1 MEGHPCRPGFAYI
14 SIRLR
19 LRHFNEQCEAEPKNR
34 LHNYDR
40 LFLLMGFTSSSTAL
54 SGIEDLIR
62 GPVTKELILEQIMYE
77 KTWSRGSGR
86 YTDLFPSQSSG
97 RFNVMMSDGKGKYVH
112 FSVSP
117 QDEAFLDEMTKG
129 LTLHNN
135 PVKVEKLRQSVE
147 EKHKSFAMYQGDDF
161 DNYREVRYKVTYYP
175 ESCVFIQTE
184 RIDDT

>member
-1 MEGHPCRPGFAYI
+1 I
-14 SIRLR
+14 
-19 LRHFNEQCEAEPKNR
+19 
-34 LHNYDR
+34 
-40 LFLLMGFTSSSTAL
+40 
-54 SGIEDLIR
+54 
-62 GPVTKELILEQIMYE
+62 
-77 KTWSRGSGR
+77 
-86 YTDLFPSQSSG
+86 
-97 RFNVMMSDGKGKYVH
+97 MMSDGKGKYVH